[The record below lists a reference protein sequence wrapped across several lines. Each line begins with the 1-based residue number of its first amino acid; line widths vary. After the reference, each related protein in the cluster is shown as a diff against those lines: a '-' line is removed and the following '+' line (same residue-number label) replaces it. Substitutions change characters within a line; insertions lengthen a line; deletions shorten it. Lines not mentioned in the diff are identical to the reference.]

1 LTKHQSG
8 FASQKKYGGM
18 SMIFKGAGTALITP
32 FREGKVDFEK
42 YGELIDWQIGK
53 GIDAIVTCG
62 TTGEGSTLS
71 DEEHKSVMKYCVEKV
86 AGRVPVVAGTG
97 SNDTNY
103 GIKLSQYAEKIGVD
117 ALMLVTPYYNKT
129 TQRGL
134 IKHYQMIADNVNTP
148 MILYNVPSRTG
159 MKIEADTIIELSNHK
174 NIVAMKDATGDISY
188 AAEVLSRIEN
198 DDFVLYSGNDDMIVP
213 ILSLGG
219 VGVISVVSNVL
230 PGKTH
235 DLVMKYLN
243 GDIEGSR
250 RLQLDLL
257 AFTQS
262 LFIETNPI
270 PVKTALN
277 LMGFDVGE
285 LRLPLYEME
294 PSNKERLRL
303 AMVKAGLLR

>member
-1 LTKHQSG
+1 
-8 FASQKKYGGM
+8 
-18 SMIFKGAGTALITP
+18 MIFKGAGTALITP
-32 FREGKVDFEK
+32 FRDGKVDFEK

>member
-1 LTKHQSG
+1 
-8 FASQKKYGGM
+8 M
-18 SMIFKGAGTALITP
+18 NMIFKGAGTALITP
-32 FREGKVDFEK
+32 FRNGKVDFEK
-42 YGELIDWQIGK
+42 YGELIDWQIEK

-71 DEEHKSVMKYCVEKV
+71 DEEHKNVMKYCVEKV
-86 AGRVPVVAGTG
+86 AGRVPVIAGTG

-103 GIKLSQYAEKIGVD
+103 GLQLSQYAEKIGVD

-134 IKHYQMIADNVNTP
+134 IKHYQMIADNVSTP

-159 MKIEADTIIELSNHK
+159 MKIEADTIIELSEHK
-174 NIVAMKDATGDISY
+174 NIVAMKDATGDIGY
-188 AAEVLSRIEN
+188 AAEVLSRITNE
-198 DDFVLYSGNDDMIVP
+198 DFVIYSGNDDMIVP

-230 PGKTH
+230 PGETH

-250 RLQLDLL
+250 RMQLDMLN
-257 AFTQS
+257 FIQS

-285 LRLPLYEME
+285 LRMPLWEME
-294 PSNKERLRL
+294 PSNKEKLRL
-303 AMVKAGLLR
+303 AMVRAGLLR